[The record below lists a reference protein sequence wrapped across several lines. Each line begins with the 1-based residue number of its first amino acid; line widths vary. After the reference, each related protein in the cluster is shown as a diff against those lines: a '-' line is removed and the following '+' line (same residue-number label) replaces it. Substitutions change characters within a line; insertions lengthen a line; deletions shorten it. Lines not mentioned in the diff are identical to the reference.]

1 MLDFG
6 DVVVHVMSE
15 EKRSYYDM
23 ESFYGT
29 AEEVYISFALMLQ
42 LLSHLISSAPLER
55 YSGFYLSCTLNLV
68 VLSAALDCIAMCS
81 R

>member
-23 ESFYGT
+23 ESFYGA

-42 LLSHLISSAPLER
+42 LLSHLVSSAPLER

-68 VLSAALDCIAMCS
+68 VVSVALNCIAMCS
-81 R
+81 H